1 MCGRWSLLNG
11 GSEDVV
17 LNRMVVVGGQ
27 GVSIRDSLLDV
38 DGWRVDEPGSD
49 ASIIDGIW
57 SGPVAIP
64 EGAVFVLGDNRAASI
79 DSRGSGS
86 IARDEVRGK
95 VLLSLG
101 TLSRD
106 FSAPAASER
115 PLPFSSVHRQLRDRP
130 AAEGV
135 HGAPEIQEWCSELMP
150 GRSGAG
156 PTSTSSMDLSGISNT
171 KVADRL

>member
-1 MCGRWSLLNG
+1 
-11 GSEDVV
+11 
-17 LNRMVVVGGQ
+17 MVVVGGQ

-130 AAEGV
+130 AAGGV

-156 PTSTSSMDLSGISNT
+156 PTSTSKMDLSGISNT